1 MESKKELLNLIN
13 YVCSLNKKYFDVM
26 LDDCRFKVD
35 YAYDGYQVYL
45 QDSHSSGVV
54 DVSKY
59 HTSCKETIEY
69 IENKLRFCGES
80 FIFNKIARF
89 ITRSVMNDRRNGV
102 MEICL
107 KCC

>member
-1 MESKKELLNLIN
+1 MESKKEILKLIKYVCLLND
-13 YVCSLNKKYFDVM
+13 KYSDVM

-45 QDSHSSGVV
+45 QDSHSSSMV
-54 DVSKY
+54 DVSEY
-59 HTSCKETIEY
+59 HTSIKDTIDY

-80 FIFNKIARF
+80 FILNKIARF
-89 ITRSVMNDRRNGV
+89 VSRSIMNERRNGV